1 MIKFFRRIRQQLLS
15 ENKFS
20 KYLLYAI
27 GEIILVVI
35 GILLALQINNWNEEK
50 KERVQEQKYL
60 IEIKRNLES
69 DLLEVQNIRN
79 VYQNIS
85 ATADSILIFIKDAKP
100 KTTNYNKLW
109 EYIIAVTYVP
119 SFQTQKNG
127 YNNLISAGNIN
138 QIQNQELLRVISSHY
153 SWVDYTNELVRQ
165 TIYESSQFDIHP
177 PIKDIMGK
185 KEFLMDLGYEFQTT
199 SISDDDLS
207 KNENLISGLL
217 YRKAWMG
224 IGFRV
229 LEDYSDSTINLI
241 DIITHEINK
250 QK

>member
-1 MIKFFRRIRQQLLS
+1 MIKFFRKIRQDLLS
-15 ENKFS
+15 KGKTV
-20 KYLLYAI
+20 KYLKYAV
-27 GEIILVVI
+27 GEIVLVVI
-35 GILLALQINNWNEEK
+35 GILIALQINTWNEEK
-50 KERVQEQKYL
+50 KERDQEQKYL

-69 DLLEVQNIRN
+69 DLLEIQNIRN
-79 VYQNIS
+79 VYENIS
-85 ATADSILIFIKDAKP
+85 VTADSILIFIKDAKP

-109 EYIIAVTYVP
+109 EYIIQVTYVP

-177 PIKDIMGK
+177 PIKDIIGK

-199 SISDDDLS
+199 SISEDDLS
-207 KNENLISGLL
+207 KNESLISGLL

-229 LEDYSDSTINLI
+229 LKDYSDSTINLI

>member
-69 DLLEVQNIRN
+69 DLLEIQNLRN
-79 VYQNIS
+79 EYQKIS

-109 EYIIAVTYVP
+109 EYIIEVTYVP
-119 SFQTQKNG
+119 SFQSQKNG

-138 QIQNQELLRVISSHY
+138 QIKSYCATVMLKTLM
-153 SWVDYTNELVRQ
+153 SW
-165 TIYESSQFDIHP
+165 
-177 PIKDIMGK
+177 
-185 KEFLMDLGYEFQTT
+185 
-199 SISDDDLS
+199 
-207 KNENLISGLL
+207 
-217 YRKAWMG
+217 
-224 IGFRV
+224 
-229 LEDYSDSTINLI
+229 
-241 DIITHEINK
+241 
-250 QK
+250 